1 MNDAQLSSD
10 RPQPSARKIAA
21 NQANA
26 QHSTGPR
33 SPGGKAKSS
42 QNSIKYGFYSQAV
55 LMNGEDP
62 QAYDDLREHL
72 WSNLN
77 PRNALEEICARNI
90 IDAHWRL
97 QRLAFVETTVITR
110 RSVSFTGHHCGPGFG
125 FINDDQSHATLSKLS
140 NCEAT
145 LSRRLE
151 RAVEQYRKL
160 RKEGLNLLPP
170 RANADIGGT
179 GQLSE
184 AEDPQA
190 AAPHPVGP
198 QPTTNE
204 TDANQPPTPSV
215 QPDISA
221 VLVHILGDADPA
233 PEEEAPQQ
241 AAGHPVGAQPAPQET
256 KTNQPPKTSDP
267 PKTPEVPTASP
278 SKIREP
284 DDAITRDIKG
294 PKTRET
300 QKGFER

>member
-1 MNDAQLSSD
+1 MNDVNSASD

-42 QNSIKYGFYSQAV
+42 QNPIKYGFYSQAV
-55 LMNGEDP
+55 LMEGEDP

-72 WSNLN
+72 WSDLN
-77 PRNALEEICARNI
+77 PQNALEEICVRNI

-97 QRLAFVETTVITR
+97 QRLAFVESTVITR
-110 RSVSFTGHHCGPGFG
+110 RSVSFSGHHCGPGFG

-145 LSRRLE
+145 LIRRLQ
-151 RAVEQYRKL
+151 RAVEQFLKL
-160 RKEGLNLLPP
+160 RKEGLKHLPP
-170 RANADIGGT
+170 HANADIGGT
-179 GQLSE
+179 GQVSE
-184 AEDPQA
+184 AEDLQA

-198 QPTTNE
+198 QPTAKE

-215 QPDISA
+215 QPNISA

-241 AAGHPVGAQPAPQET
+241 AAGHPVGAQPARRET
-256 KTNQPPKTSDP
+256 NTNQPPTPSVRPKTSAGP
-267 PKTPEVPTASP
+267 IPSS
-278 SKIREP
+278 SKIGKS
-284 DDAITRDIKG
+284 DDALTKDVKR
-294 PKTRET
+294 PNTSEA
-300 QKGFER
+300 Q